1 MSRPAVRLSAP
12 DYLVLAVDDL
22 DVAMAF
28 WVDLLGL
35 RLDHRSDPFVQLATG
50 PTRICLYEREAF
62 GRTSGHPVAADAAR
76 ARAFEV
82 GFKVDDVD
90 AAWTAFTAA
99 GAASVQPPTDRPW
112 GQRTAYL
119 SDPDGHL
126 VELAQPIDHG
136 RGG

>member
-1 MSRPAVRLSAP
+1 MAGARPRLAAP
-12 DYLVLAVDDL
+12 DYIVLAVEDL
-22 DVAMAF
+22 DVALAF

-50 PTRICLYEREAF
+50 PTRICLYQREAF
-62 GRTSGHPVAADAAR
+62 GRTSGHAVARDAAR

-90 AAWTAFTAA
+90 AAWAAFLAA
-99 GAASVQPPTDRPW
+99 GAEGVCAPTDRPW

-126 VELAQPIDHG
+126 VELAQPLA
-136 RGG
+136 R